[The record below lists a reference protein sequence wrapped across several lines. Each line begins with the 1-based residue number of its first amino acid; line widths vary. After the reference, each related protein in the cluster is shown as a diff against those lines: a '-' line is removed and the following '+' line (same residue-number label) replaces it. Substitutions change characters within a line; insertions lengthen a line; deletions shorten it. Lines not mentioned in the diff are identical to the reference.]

1 MDIIQNHLEAIPGIS
16 IYPIISFILFFVFFI
31 IMIIHTFS
39 IDKKT
44 INEMKNIPLDETEQD
59 IP

>member
-1 MDIIQNHLEAIPGIS
+1 MDIIQNHLETIPGIS
-16 IYPIISFILFFVFFI
+16 VYPIISFILFFTFFI

-44 INEMKNIPLDETEQD
+44 INEMKNIPLDENEKD
-59 IP
+59 NK